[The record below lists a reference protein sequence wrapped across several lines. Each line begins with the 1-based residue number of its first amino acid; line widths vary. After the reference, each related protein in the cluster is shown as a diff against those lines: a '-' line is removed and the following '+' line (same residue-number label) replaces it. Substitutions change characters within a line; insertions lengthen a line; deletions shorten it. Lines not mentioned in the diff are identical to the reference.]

1 MDAEVFGMAGVPEGA
16 VPGAPPPEEEEPT
29 AQPLTAAPLP
39 PAPLPPPGSQMPG
52 TLAQG
57 VLMQSPPH
65 YMVLSMHPVNI
76 QQPIPGAPPF
86 VPAAFPGMLPHFM
99 RPPPGMGPPPGFQ
112 VPGMPPQAASGSG
125 PFQQQ
130 RPPLFP
136 GGAGPPAQGHPVFP
150 IGQAAG
156 PAAIAN
162 ISSKPAPQPQP
173 LFPVG
178 QCTASGAAFAQGH
191 LPKALAG
198 AQPELQPRTDLPAGE
213 PAASSASLA
222 PGLAGGPQLG
232 AGPPLQA
239 QPAGDV
245 ANLVHATP
253 HPQHIMLSLIAG
265 YGTANGSMHATPAR
279 RDAPALDES
288 NPAVIWKAIDVSMEE
303 SRAQQPRYQQKLSKA
318 ARSA

>member
-1 MDAEVFGMAGVPEGA
+1 MLARSGDV
-16 VPGAPPPEEEEPT
+16 
-29 AQPLTAAPLP
+29 AA
-39 PAPLPPPGSQMPG
+39 
-52 TLAQG
+52 
-57 VLMQSPPH
+57 
-65 YMVLSMHPVNI
+65 
-76 QQPIPGAPPF
+76 
-86 VPAAFPGMLPHFM
+86 
-99 RPPPGMGPPPGFQ
+99 
-112 VPGMPPQAASGSG
+112 GSG

-162 ISSKPAPQPQP
+162 TSSKPAPQPQP

-213 PAASSASLA
+213 PAASSASLE

-232 AGPPLQA
+232 AGTPLQA
-239 QPAGDV
+239 QPAGNV
-245 ANLVHATP
+245 ANPVHATP
-253 HPQHIMLSLIAG
+253 HPQHIMPSLIAG
-265 YGTANGSMHATPAR
+265 AGILCVMQKRNPPSACLLCVVRVSWPWQELGLSIQRCLGLRVDQCRLPRGSCIWSMTMFRDLAGPVQGMGQQMAACMLHPGSMMRLLWMSQTQQSYGKQLICPWC
-279 RDAPALDES
+279 AL
-288 NPAVIWKAIDVSMEE
+288 K
-303 SRAQQPRYQQKLSKA
+303 KLPGCMC
-318 ARSA
+318 